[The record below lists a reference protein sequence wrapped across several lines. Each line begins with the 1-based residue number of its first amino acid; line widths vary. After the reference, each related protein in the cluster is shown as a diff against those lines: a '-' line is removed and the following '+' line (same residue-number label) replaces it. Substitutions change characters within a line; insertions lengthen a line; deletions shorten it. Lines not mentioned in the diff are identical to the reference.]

1 MTHLDHGLIGN
12 GSVLGLVSPHAA
24 ALEWLCMPRFDSPSV
39 FGRLLDQKKGG
50 AFRILAPESAGEGGE
65 LRGDMAYL
73 PNTNVLRTRFLGPD
87 GSWEVLDFAPRLPK
101 GWGVDAPIQV
111 MRVLRP
117 LHGLNRLRVD
127 FDPRLDYARGETRLI
142 PRTDAI
148 EIQGNGGPLLLQTN
162 LPVNYVLG
170 KRDFVLDGPVFF
182 ALTYGGNGSLTL
194 PQVLQALDLTI
205 EGWRRWAKTCAL
217 PLFKP
222 EMVLRSA
229 LCLKLHAFE
238 DTGAII
244 AATTTSIPEALG
256 TPRTWDYRFCWLRD
270 AAFVVEALRRLSHLR
285 EGEKFLRFLR
295 NVAEAGPLQPL
306 YGIDG
311 NPCAPETH
319 LDHLDGFGGTKPV
332 RIGNAAVEQRQHD
345 LMGELVLCLETMLR
359 DPRLVHEDDHR
370 FFPLVQRLVEEA
382 IEAAPRPDTSIW
394 EFRSLLR
401 NYTFSRAMCW
411 AAVHRGAAIARRF
424 GEDALAERWET
435 IAAQEQTL
443 ILDRGFNQDRGFFT
457 QALDGQFPDASNLL
471 LPTLGLLDAKDPRF
485 LATLDAYGEQLTEGG
500 LMLRY
505 RNEDDFGETTSA
517 FTICSF
523 WWAEALALAG
533 RLDQAV
539 EVFERISAY
548 ANPVGLFSEDI
559 DPAAGRLLGNF
570 PQAYTHVGLIHAA
583 ITISELLEARD
594 GKVRPWS

>member
-1 MTHLDHGLIGN
+1 
-12 GSVLGLVSPHAA
+12 
-24 ALEWLCMPRFDSPSV
+24 
-39 FGRLLDQKKGG
+39 
-50 AFRILAPESAGEGGE
+50 
-65 LRGDMAYL
+65 
-73 PNTNVLRTRFLGPD
+73 
-87 GSWEVLDFAPRLPK
+87 
-101 GWGVDAPIQV
+101 
-111 MRVLRP
+111 
-117 LHGLNRLRVD
+117 
-127 FDPRLDYARGETRLI
+127 
-142 PRTDAI
+142 
-148 EIQGNGGPLLLQTN
+148 
-162 LPVNYVLG
+162 
-170 KRDFVLDGPVFF
+170 
-182 ALTYGGNGSLTL
+182 
-194 PQVLQALDLTI
+194 
-205 EGWRRWAKTCAL
+205 
-217 PLFKP
+217 
-222 EMVLRSA
+222 
-229 LCLKLHAFE
+229 
-238 DTGAII
+238 
-244 AATTTSIPEALG
+244 
-256 TPRTWDYRFCWLRD
+256 
-270 AAFVVEALRRLSHLR
+270 
-285 EGEKFLRFLR
+285 
-295 NVAEAGPLQPL
+295 
-306 YGIDG
+306 
-311 NPCAPETH
+311 ETH